1 MNAIARM
8 SLTPLAA
15 MQDRFSELMLDWEDR
30 RDERRRKR
38 ELEQRL
44 LQELGLIRA
53 DMRRGYHSMRFTRSW
68 T

>member
-15 MQDRFSELMLDWEDR
+15 IQDRFSELMLDWEDR

-53 DMRRGYHSMRFTRSW
+53 DMRRGYRSMRFTRS
-68 T
+68 

>member
-53 DMRRGYHSMRFTRSW
+53 DIRRSYHSMRFTRSW
-68 T
+68 I